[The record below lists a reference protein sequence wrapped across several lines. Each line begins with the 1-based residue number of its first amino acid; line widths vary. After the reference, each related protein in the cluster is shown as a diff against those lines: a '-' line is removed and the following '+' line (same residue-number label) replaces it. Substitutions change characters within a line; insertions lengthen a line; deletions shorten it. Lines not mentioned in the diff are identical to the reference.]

1 MNTDTIIVLCYFIIP
16 FIIAPFASLIKFYI
30 DEDSYKK
37 ERKLY
42 KECSICEDWYCK
54 KCTKRKR
61 EEMSK

>member
-16 FIIAPFASLIKFYI
+16 LIITPFAALVEAYK
-30 DEDSYKK
+30 DGDSYKK

-42 KECSICEDWYCK
+42 KECGICEDWYCK

-61 EEMSK
+61 EGMSK